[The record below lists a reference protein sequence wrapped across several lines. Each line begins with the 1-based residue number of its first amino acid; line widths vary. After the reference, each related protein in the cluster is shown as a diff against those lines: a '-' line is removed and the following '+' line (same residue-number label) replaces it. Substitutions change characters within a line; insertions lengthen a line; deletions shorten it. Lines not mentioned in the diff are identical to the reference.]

1 MSDSS
6 QNFTQRAFRLRL
18 ALFYGAVFLTIGCQM
33 AFFPVWLAA
42 RGLDAGW
49 IGLIAAAP
57 ILARLISV
65 PLVTRLA
72 ERRRNLRGALIAS
85 TVLTFVAF
93 LALEFVH
100 GPWAILA
107 AFLVLS
113 CFWLPV
119 LPLIEAYALR
129 GLANAESSYGG
140 VRLWG
145 SVAFIGGTMLAGLIL
160 PLIGPARLNWLSAG
174 AAALAMFAALLLARF
189 ETSGSAAREPVPP
202 VSALL
207 NIPACLAIVATACLI
222 QGSHAAYYTFSA
234 VDWRNAGIAPLTIS
248 LLWSIGVIAEIV
260 LFALASRIALSSSAL
275 LVAGAG
281 FAMLRWILTGMDL
294 PVPLLFVV
302 QMLHGLSFGATH
314 LGTMGLMARLV
325 PNNLIATAQGLL
337 VASVGTIMALAQ
349 LGAGQ
354 IYASFGGGVYFA
366 MAGMAACGL
375 VAALIAR
382 RGSGEGWLR
391 A

>member
-1 MSDSS
+1 M
-6 QNFTQRAFRLRL
+6 
-18 ALFYGAVFLTIGCQM
+18 
-33 AFFPVWLAA
+33 
-42 RGLDAGW
+42 
-49 IGLIAAAP
+49 
-57 ILARLISV
+57 
-65 PLVTRLA
+65 
-72 ERRRNLRGALIAS
+72 
-85 TVLTFVAF
+85 
-93 LALEFVH
+93 
-100 GPWAILA
+100 
-107 AFLVLS
+107 
-113 CFWLPV
+113 
-119 LPLIEAYALR
+119 
-129 GLANAESSYGG
+129 
-140 VRLWG
+140 RLWG

-174 AAALAMFAALLLARF
+174 AAALAMFAALLLEHF
-189 ETSGSAAREPVPP
+189 EAQNSAAREPVPP

-281 FAMLRWILTGMDL
+281 FAMLRWILTGLDL
-294 PVPLLFVV
+294 PVPLLFAV